1 MKGDTMMTK
10 TAAVMIADGCEEV
23 EALSPID
30 VIRRLGGKADMVGL
44 DKLKI
49 TSAHQVTLTCDKV
62 LDDSLLDY
70 DIVIFPGGTT
80 GAKNLRDNDQLMEL
94 MQKRAQQS
102 KWNAA
107 MCAAPTAFSRYGLLD
122 GTHYTV
128 FPGMEG
134 QIQDEAKDATH
145 TDNIVEIDKDAH
157 ILTSRGPATAFAYSY
172 AIAET
177 LGYDTTDVREAMQ
190 YNYLTDNIQ

>member
-1 MKGDTMMTK
+1 MTK

-23 EALSPID
+23 EALSPVD
-30 VIRRLGGKADMVGL
+30 VLRRIGATVDMVGL
-44 DKLKI
+44 GKSQI
-49 TSAHQVTLTCDKV
+49 TSAHGVTLTCDKV

-80 GAKNLRDNDQLMEL
+80 GAKNLRDNDQLMGL
-94 MQKRAQQS
+94 MQKRAQQK

-122 GTHYTV
+122 GHNYTV
-128 FPGMEG
+128 FPGLEG
-134 QIQDEAKDATH
+134 QIQEEAKNATH
-145 TDNIVEIDKDAH
+145 TDNIVEIDRDAN
-157 ILTSRGPATAFAYSY
+157 LVTSRGPATAFAYSY
-172 AIAET
+172 AIAES

-190 YNYLTDNIQ
+190 YNYLVDNIK